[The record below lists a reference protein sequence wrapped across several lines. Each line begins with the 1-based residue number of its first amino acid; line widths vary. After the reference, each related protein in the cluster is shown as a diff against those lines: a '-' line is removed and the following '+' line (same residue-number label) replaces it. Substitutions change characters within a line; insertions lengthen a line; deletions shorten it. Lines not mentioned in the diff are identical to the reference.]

1 MSEERIF
8 LDDIYASK
16 KSEGSTFKAVVMM
29 AHEARFINEQ
39 ARMGFIELEKK
50 PTTIAMY
57 KFKQNRL
64 EMVPA
69 PTGEM
74 ISPENAGRFVPAP
87 EENVSAAISDE
98 EIDAEEEIFAEKID
112 AENTETDDSDIVAVD
127 EAEESTEEVQE
138 IAEDS
143 AEEPKPE

>member
-8 LDDIYASK
+8 LDDIYASE

-74 ISPENAGRFVPAP
+74 ISAENAGRYVPSP
-87 EENVSAAISDE
+87 EESIS
-98 EIDAEEEIFAEKID
+98 AEESEEDVAAEE
-112 AENTETDDSDIVAVD
+112 AETEVSDTVAVD
-127 EAEESTEEVQE
+127 EAEETTEEAEE
-138 IAEDS
+138 ILEDS